1 MISLSS
7 SRPYRIVAAALS
19 LPRCFSC
26 VGLHIPGAICRTT
39 SCSDGGDSARRR
51 ELFAAASHSGTLE
64 RVTCAA
70 LEDPVPHPSLL
81 GSQTLPARYSPDAE
95 GTDCSLRV
103 DVAADGSGGV
113 THSASTMSLKL
124 PLHKRRCI
132 FVDSTQQIIAAA
144 SGDGSRDRRSK
155 RKRTTSSQLDI
166 LVASFVQS
174 DSPSY
179 ETRAELASVC
189 LPHRLVIAVETR
201 ANPFRC
207 SGVT

>member
-1 MISLSS
+1 
-7 SRPYRIVAAALS
+7 
-19 LPRCFSC
+19 
-26 VGLHIPGAICRTT
+26 
-39 SCSDGGDSARRR
+39 
-51 ELFAAASHSGTLE
+51 
-64 RVTCAA
+64 
-70 LEDPVPHPSLL
+70 
-81 GSQTLPARYSPDAE
+81 
-95 GTDCSLRV
+95 
-103 DVAADGSGGV
+103 
-113 THSASTMSLKL
+113 MSLTL

-166 LVASFVQS
+166 LVSSFALS

-179 ETRAELASVC
+179 ETREELASVC

-201 ANPFRC
+201 ANPFRY